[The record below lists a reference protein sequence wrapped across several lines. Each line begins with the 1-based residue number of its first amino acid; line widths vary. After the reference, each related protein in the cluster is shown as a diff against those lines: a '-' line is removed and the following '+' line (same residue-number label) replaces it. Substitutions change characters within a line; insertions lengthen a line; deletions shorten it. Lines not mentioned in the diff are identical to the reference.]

1 MAATIV
7 GTAITFGTLG
17 TTAAGVIVNSASK
30 TSTAQK
36 AEVIGPDGRVEALSF
51 YAPKSEISISG
62 TVNGSVTAA
71 VAATLSVAG
80 FTITGGGTVKVD
92 SVNFTSTSE
101 GFKEVEITGTQYPSI

>member
-17 TTAAGVIVNSASK
+17 ITAAGVIVNSASK

-36 AEVIGPDGRVEALSF
+36 AEVIGPDGRVEAVSF

-62 TVNGSVTAA
+62 TVNGTVTAA
-71 VAATLSVAG
+71 IAATLSVAG

>member
-7 GTAITFGTLG
+7 GTPISFGTSG
-17 TTAAGVIVNSASK
+17 VSAGGVIVNSASK

-80 FTITGGGTVKVD
+80 FTISGGGTVKVD

>member
-7 GTAITFGTLG
+7 GTVITFGTLG

-36 AEVIGPDGRVEALSF
+36 AEVIGPDGRVEAVSF

-62 TVNGSVTAA
+62 TVNGTVTAA
-71 VAATLSVAG
+71 IAETLSVAG

>member
-7 GTAITFGTLG
+7 GTQIAFGTTG
-17 TTAAGVIVNSASK
+17 TTAGGVIVNSASK
-30 TSTAQK
+30 TSTSQK
-36 AEVIGPDGRVEALSF
+36 AEVIGPDGRVEALAF

-80 FTITGGGTVKVD
+80 FSIAGSGTVKVD

-101 GFKEVEITGTQYPSI
+101 GFQEVEITGTQYPSI

>member
-36 AEVIGPDGRVEALSF
+36 AEVIGPDGRVEAVSF

-62 TVNGSVTAA
+62 TVNGTVTAA
-71 VAATLSVAG
+71 IAATLSVAG

-92 SVNFTSTSE
+92 SVNFTSTAE
-101 GFKEVEITGTQYPSI
+101 GFKEVEITGTQYPLI